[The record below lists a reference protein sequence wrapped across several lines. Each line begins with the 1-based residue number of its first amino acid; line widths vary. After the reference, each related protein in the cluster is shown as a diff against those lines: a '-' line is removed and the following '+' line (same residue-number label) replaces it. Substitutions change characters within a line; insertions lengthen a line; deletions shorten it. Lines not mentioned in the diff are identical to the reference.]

1 MKRIPVCCSL
11 RDPKQSIIQQEE
23 GGKKRKKE
31 YFESGLYANT

>member
-23 GGKKRKKE
+23 GGKKKKE
-31 YFESGLYANT
+31 RIF

>member
-23 GGKKRKKE
+23 GGKKERI
-31 YFESGLYANT
+31 F